1 VFFGIFLEE
10 KWPAKSI
17 RRLRNMSQID
27 INPEE
32 KKLLE
37 EILEVAISDL
47 GTEITHTDIHEYK
60 EGLKK
65 RKQNL
70 LRCLDKL
77 RQSRSSGDYSLV

>member
-1 VFFGIFLEE
+1 M
-10 KWPAKSI
+10 P
-17 RRLRNMSQID
+17 QIN

-65 RKQNL
+65 RKGNL
-70 LRCLDKL
+70 VRFLEKL
-77 RQSRSSGDYSLV
+77 RQSRDSGDYSLV

>member
-1 VFFGIFLEE
+1 
-10 KWPAKSI
+10 
-17 RRLRNMSQID
+17 MTQID
-27 INPEE
+27 FNASE
-32 KKLLE
+32 KKLME

-70 LRCLDKL
+70 LKCLEKI
-77 RQSRSSGDYSLV
+77 RHGRKPGDYSLV